1 MPDRALSSKLGL
13 PQHCEPM
20 LRQALTHPAA
30 VDGDITRSYQRLEF
44 LGDAVLGMI
53 VAEELYRRH
62 PDSPEGE
69 LTRARAT
76 VVSRTTLAEEGDR
89 MGLEALLITG
99 VADPTGASSAR
110 RKKLADALEAVIG
123 ATYLTCGLDAARDFV
138 LRVLGHRINAA
149 MSISHAADVKSR
161 LQEYCQ
167 AQYRA
172 VPQYTVLASSGPDHA
187 PNWVVAVALGSHRLG
202 VGEGRTKRMA
212 EQQAASCALELLTQR
227 AAHSEPTD

>member
-1 MPDRALSSKLGL
+1 MPDRALASKLGL
-13 PQHCEPM
+13 PEHCEPV

-30 VDGDITRSYQRLEF
+30 VDGDIARSYQRLEF

-62 PDSPEGE
+62 PDHPEGD

-76 VVSRTTLAEEGDR
+76 VVSRSTLAEEGER
-89 MGLEALLITG
+89 IGLEALLVTG

-123 ATYLTCGLDAARDFV
+123 AAYLSGGLETARAFV
-138 LRVLGHRINAA
+138 LRVLGHRIDEA
-149 MSISHAADVKSR
+149 MSHSRASDVKSR

-167 AQYRA
+167 ARYRE

-187 PNWVVAVALGSHRLG
+187 PNWVVAVALDQKRLG
-202 VGEGRTKRMA
+202 VGEGRTKRLA
-212 EQQAASCALELLTQR
+212 EQQAAYSALEQLTR
-227 AAHSEPTD
+227 HASTS